1 MSDQEQQRPAEEQAQ
16 TPQQPQGDAQQAG
29 DQGDKASESAGAVQ
43 VIHGANNQTFENLAN
58 STVGD
63 VRDTLAEVFNIPND
77 AQALVNGE
85 NVGNNYRLKANDTL
99 EFIKQAGVKGV
110 IPFACLR

>member
-1 MSDQEQQRPAEEQAQ
+1 MSDQEQQRPDEDQAQ
-16 TPQQPQGDAQQAG
+16 TPQTPQPEAQADGG

-43 VIHGANNQTFENLAN
+43 VIHGANNQVFENLAN
-58 STVGD
+58 SSVGD
-63 VRDTLAEVFNIPND
+63 VRDTLAEVFNIPGD

-99 EFIKQAGVKGV
+99 EFIKQAGVKGN
-110 IPFACLR
+110 

>member
-1 MSDQEQQRPAEEQAQ
+1 MSDQEQQRPADDQAQ
-16 TPQQPQGDAQQAG
+16 QPATPQPEAQNEGGG

-63 VRDTLAEVFNIPND
+63 VRDTLAEVFNIPGD

-85 NVGNNYRLKANDTL
+85 NIGNNYRLKANDTL
-99 EFIKQAGVKGV
+99 EFIKQAGVKGN
-110 IPFACLR
+110 